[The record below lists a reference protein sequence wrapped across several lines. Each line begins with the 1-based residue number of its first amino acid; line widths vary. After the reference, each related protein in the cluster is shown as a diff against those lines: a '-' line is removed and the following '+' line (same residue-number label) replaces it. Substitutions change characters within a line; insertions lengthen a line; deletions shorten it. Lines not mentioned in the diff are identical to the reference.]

1 VNLSVDG
8 GGTYST
14 SSTSETAE
22 ATLDVET
29 VSGLAPGA
37 NIRVYNF
44 PDLSDQHVEDGY
56 EQAVNDD
63 VASVIN
69 SSFGG
74 CESADTS
81 GADTTDEIAE
91 QAASKGI
98 TFVAGS
104 GDTGSD
110 ECGTGNS
117 PPGPATPASDPYFV
131 AVGGVNF
138 TQNSAGML
146 TSIGAKGDPVTG
158 YLSGGGVST
167 YFGMPTYQSGISGVI
182 TSARNTPDVSLA
194 GVYAVLYL
202 GGTAYKGDGTSW
214 ASPQFA
220 ALLAEASELSG
231 SRWGFVNPAIY
242 NIFRSSGYTDFTD
255 VTTGNNGYY
264 NAKTGYDQVTGIG
277 APKGTAFAR
286 AL

>member
-1 VNLSVDG
+1 
-8 GGTYST
+8 
-14 SSTSETAE
+14 
-22 ATLDVET
+22 
-29 VSGLAPGA
+29 
-37 NIRVYNF
+37 
-44 PDLSDQHVEDGY
+44 
-56 EQAVNDD
+56 

-81 GADTTDEIAE
+81 GAGTTDEIAE
-91 QAASKGI
+91 QGAAKGI
-98 TFVAGS
+98 TFVAAS
-104 GDTGSD
+104 GDKGSD
-110 ECGTGNS
+110 ECGTGNN
-117 PPGPATPASDPYFV
+117 PPGPAAPASDPYFV

-138 TQNSAGML
+138 TENSTGTL
-146 TSIGAKGDPVTG
+146 TSIGAIGDSLTG
-158 YLSGGGVST
+158 YLSGGGVSS
-167 YFGMPTYQSGISGVI
+167 YFGLPSYQSGISGAI
-182 TSARNTPDVSLA
+182 TSGRNTPDVSLA
-194 GVYAVLYL
+194 GVDAVLYL
-202 GGTAYKGDGTSW
+202 GGAAYKGDGTSW

-242 NIFRSSGYTDFTD
+242 SVFGSSGYTDFTD

-264 NAKTGYDQVTGIG
+264 SAKAGYDQVTGIG